1 MKTLKEIVDLLEN
14 AKEILTVEAGVG
26 MIVGDSGLCDFT
38 LSMEEAEKKINEA
51 FFFLHSFT
59 DEAMTEELRNDK
71 KISVILYACN
81 KLFEIAEKL
90 QRSPFNFRSV
100 MTSLN
105 GVIIDLRN
113 LRMGVL

>member
-14 AKEILTVEAGVG
+14 AKEIITVEAGVG
-26 MIVGDSGLCDFT
+26 MIVGDSGLCDFIV
-38 LSMEEAEKKINEA
+38 SMEEAEKDINKA

-59 DEAMTEELRNDK
+59 DEAMTEKDK
-71 KISVILYACN
+71 DEKISVVLYACN
-81 KLFEIAEKL
+81 KLFEISRELK
-90 QRSPFNFRSV
+90 RSPFNFRSV